1 MEWVQT
7 TGRTVEEALERAL
20 DELHVHLEDV
30 EYEVLEQPKSG
41 FLGRFGGSDAL
52 VRVRLKPVS
61 REKPQDRR
69 RGKTKGRK
77 GRTDRESGD
86 RRERAPRGER
96 PKAAA
101 NERSDRSSRPEQSEK
116 PAKPERVPKP
126 EPEESSSMSDD
137 ETMPIGEQADAA
149 EEFLK
154 GLIDAIGLSADVT
167 SRVLDD
173 DDVIEVEVEGGELG
187 LLVGPKGAT
196 LQALEELTRAAV
208 QREAGGQA
216 ARIRVDVA
224 GYKAK
229 RRAALAGFTRKIV
242 DEVLESGEARALEP
256 MGSADRKTV
265 HDTVNEIEGVET
277 TSEGEDPRRYVV
289 IRPA

>member
-7 TGRTVEEALERAL
+7 TGKTVDEAIERAL

-30 EYEVLEQPKSG
+30 EFEVLEEPKAG
-41 FLGRFGGSDAL
+41 FLGRFGGADAR

-69 RGKTKGRK
+69 RGGKSKGR
-77 GRTDRESGD
+77 RDRSDRDQGE
-86 RRERAPRGER
+86 RRERSPQGA
-96 PKAAA
+96 
-101 NERSDRSSRPEQSEK
+101 RPEPAPKEK
-116 PAKPERVPKP
+116 PARPPREAKPAA
-126 EPEESSSMSDD
+126 EESTTMSDD
-137 ETMPIGEQADAA
+137 DAMPIGEQADAA
-149 EEFLK
+149 EEFVN
-154 GLIDAIGLSADVT
+154 GLIEAMGLTAEVT
-167 SRVLDD
+167 STVLDD
-173 DDVIEVEVEGGELG
+173 DDVVEVEVEGGELG

-229 RRAALAGFTRKIV
+229 RRTALAAFTRKVV
-242 DEVLESGEARALEP
+242 DEVLESGESRALEP

-265 HDTVNEIEGVET
+265 HDTVNDIDGVET
-277 TSEGEDPRRYVV
+277 SSEGEDPRRYVV

>member
-7 TGRTVEEALERAL
+7 TGKTVDEAIEHAL
-20 DELHVHLEDV
+20 DELHVHREDI
-30 EYEVLEQPKSG
+30 EFEVLEEPKTG

-69 RGKTKGRK
+69 RGSKSKGRR
-77 GRTDRESGD
+77 GRSDRDQGE
-86 RRERAPRGER
+86 RRERSPKGAKPKPAPKDKPAR
-96 PKAAA
+96 PPRAAA
-101 NERSDRSSRPEQSEK
+101 PDT
-116 PAKPERVPKP
+116 
-126 EPEESSSMSDD
+126 EESTTMSDD
-137 ETMPIGEQADAA
+137 DAMPIGEQADAA
-149 EEFLK
+149 EEFVN
-154 GLIDAIGLSADVT
+154 GLIEAMGLTAEVT
-167 SRVLDD
+167 SEVLDD
-173 DDVIEVEVEGGELG
+173 DDVIEVEVEGGDLG

-229 RRAALAGFTRKIV
+229 RRTALAAFTRKVV
-242 DEVLESGEARALEP
+242 DEVIDTGEARALEP

-277 TSEGEDPRRYVV
+277 SSEGEDPRRYVV